1 MADKQNRIQKFESL
15 FKSYYSAMMGAALR
29 ILKNERDAEDAVQ
42 QAGET
47 LYKNIDKIAQVGGYG
62 CYTFVIMTTE
72 RKALDMLRT
81 RQKRKETSIDEITEK
96 GREIDFSAH
105 GSVTDVI
112 KALPY
117 EEKQAILLRYGM
129 GYSVREVAK
138 IMERSYSSTQ
148 SLLWRTKQKLEKIFT
163 EKGEL

>member
-1 MADKQNRIQKFESL
+1 MTEKQNRIQKFDSL

-47 LYKNIDKIAQVGGYG
+47 LYKNIDKIPAVGEYG
-62 CYTFVIMTTE
+62 CYTFVIMTAE
-72 RKALDMLRT
+72 RKALDMLRA
-81 RQKRKETSIDEITEK
+81 RQRRKESPLDEITEK
-96 GREIDFSAH
+96 ARE
-105 GSVTDVI
+105 TDLSPDSSI
-112 KALPY
+112 PDIIRSLPVD
-117 EEKQAILLRYGM
+117 EKQAILLRYGM

-138 IMERSYSSTQ
+138 IMERSYSATQ
-148 SLLWRTKQKLEKIFT
+148 SLLWRTKQKLEKILS